1 MRMAPGS
8 SAAPIAPVE
17 ALHHAGLGNGT
28 AVAGYGLPT
37 RPGRYPLLL
46 SDGRVRWSKVI
57 EMNRELFALSGWLRL
72 LATPVDRV
80 DGLWLVP
87 MEMNA
92 LGPGDWR

>member
-1 MRMAPGS
+1 MTQEPF
-8 SAAPIAPVE
+8 E

-46 SDGRVRWSKVI
+46 SSGRVRWTKVV
-57 EMNRELFALSGWLRL
+57 EMNGELFALSGWISI

-80 DGLWLVP
+80 DGTWLVP
-87 MEMNA
+87 MERGGA
-92 LGPGDWR
+92 AAG

>member
-1 MRMAPGS
+1 MKALAH
-8 SAAPIAPVE
+8 SAQGKPSDMS
-17 ALHHAGLGNGT
+17 
-28 AVAGYGLPT
+28 GYGKPT

-46 SDGRVRWSKVI
+46 SDGRVRRSKVV
-57 EMNRELFALSGWLRL
+57 EMNGELFALSGWLCL

-80 DGLWLVP
+80 DGQWLVP